1 MLWIV
6 RLCLLAAL
14 RSRLTSIRCA
24 GKTFGVPII
33 KHQAIATL
41 LSEMAIAT
49 EASRMLTWKSAW
61 IKDTGGRNTFYASM
75 AKAMASQS
83 AVDNAAKAVQIY
95 GGAGYN
101 TGAPVEKL
109 LRDSFI
115 FKIYEGALFLL
126 VSLILL
132 SVD

>member
-1 MLWIV
+1 
-6 RLCLLAAL
+6 
-14 RSRLTSIRCA
+14 
-24 GKTFGVPII
+24 
-33 KHQAIATL
+33 
-41 LSEMAIAT
+41 
-49 EASRMLTWKSAW
+49 MLTWKSAW

-115 FKIYEGALFLL
+115 FKIYEGTSISRTLCRRPVIDLL
-126 VSLILL
+126 CCCV
-132 SVD
+132 